1 MTDELQLENH
11 VCFQLYTGSRLMQRM
26 YRPYFDEWGI
36 TYAQYLVLVCLW
48 KEDGQTIGQLSD
60 PLDLDSGTLSPLL
73 KRMEVHDL
81 VTREH
86 DPSDF
91 RKVHF
96 SLTRKGKALE
106 TRAKAMRTE
115 IRDQLGL
122 DADDIAALH
131 RIMAKINPSLT
142 PSDEPAA

>member
-1 MTDELQLENH
+1 
-11 VCFQLYTGSRLMQRM
+11 MQRM

-48 KEDGQTIGQLSD
+48 GEDGQTIGQLSG

-73 KRMEVHDL
+73 KRMEEHGL

-86 DPSDF
+86 DPVDF

-96 SLTRKGKALE
+96 HLTAAGKALE
-106 TRAKAMRTE
+106 KNACEMRDELAT
-115 IRDQLGL
+115 QLGL
-122 DADDIAALH
+122 DADDLLAL
-131 RIMAKINPSLT
+131 RKIMAKINPG
-142 PSDEPAA
+142 SDFLGV